1 MKKIQKIL
9 IIVVLLM
16 PFKLQAQED
25 SLYER
30 NAYEFINQI
39 RFKYFG
45 YSRTDTIKL
54 RNFLSNKLLFQGV
67 PFVAF
72 KKRFPNFLSEVE
84 LHELVAQFNDDS
96 TRFDLRENGIEKSK
110 LLNDSAIEVLNK
122 GNFTEKHCTY
132 WKFSK
137 PCFVRN
143 YTICAFSYEFCEYQ
157 RTILY
162 KKEQNKW
169 IFVAEIGRIYGDL

>member
-1 MKKIQKIL
+1 
-9 IIVVLLM
+9 M
-16 PFKLQAQED
+16 PYSVQAQED

-30 NAYEFINQI
+30 NVYEFINQI
-39 RFKYFG
+39 RFKYLG
-45 YSRTDTIKL
+45 NSRTDTIKL

-72 KKRFPNFLSEVE
+72 KKRYPNFLSEIE
-84 LHELVAQFNDDS
+84 LHELGNQFQDDT
-96 TRFDLRENGIEKSK
+96 TRFDLRENGIEKSN
-110 LLNDSAIEVLNK
+110 LLTDSAIKVLNK
-122 GNFTEKHCTY
+122 GNFTEKYCTY

-137 PCFVRN
+137 PCFIRN

-169 IFVAEIGRIYGDL
+169 IFVAEIGRIYGD

>member
-1 MKKIQKIL
+1 
-9 IIVVLLM
+9 M

-132 WKFSK
+132 
-137 PCFVRN
+137 
-143 YTICAFSYEFCEYQ
+143 
-157 RTILY
+157 
-162 KKEQNKW
+162 
-169 IFVAEIGRIYGDL
+169 